1 MIEATSK
8 QVDAGT
14 KQPGEQDVDTEA
26 MELLKVLTTR
36 DLESNNE
43 LQDAQKKL
51 IEVSWQLISSL

>member
-26 MELLKVLTTR
+26 MELLKVLIWR
-36 DLESNNE
+36 AIMSCKMLRRS
-43 LQDAQKKL
+43 
-51 IEVSWQLISSL
+51 